1 MTLHA
6 DTVRTLEAWTAPD
19 GEQESL
25 RRTFLD
31 VLAAHDDAVWRSCE
45 PDHVTASALVVDASG
60 ERACLVLHAKAGLWL
75 QPGGHLERDDTTLAG
90 AALRE
95 AQEETGIAEL
105 TIDPVPVRVS
115 RHAVPFCGSGDGHHL
130 DVQFVAVAPPGAAP
144 VRSDESDEVA
154 WFDVATPPEP
164 TDDEVRGLIA
174 AASSRLRGTL
184 AP

>member
-6 DTVRTLEAWTAPD
+6 DTVRTLASWTAGD
-19 GEQESL
+19 ASQEEL

-75 QPGGHLERDDTTLAG
+75 QSGGHLEHDDATLAG

-95 AQEETGIAEL
+95 AQEETGIADL
-105 TIDPVPVRVS
+105 TIDPVPVRLS
-115 RHAVPFCGSGDGHHL
+115 RHAVPFCGSGAGHHL
-130 DVQFVAVAPPGAAP
+130 DVQFVAVAAEDAAP
-144 VRSDESDEVA
+144 VRSDESDDVA

-174 AASSRLRGTL
+174 AASSRLRGTPAL
-184 AP
+184 